1 MSVEMNQENESYD
14 LPKFYNYNIEK
25 YLKTDS
31 DEIKLNNYDK
41 LNICCFEVNNEGIY
55 PFLKFLLISNFYSE
69 LIFPQIPIGNL
80 TVELLIESA
89 KYVIHNLL
97 LLKDFNNFEDNL
109 IINGFYE
116 YNNEIYL
123 FIDISKCKIILDDI
137 YSSSEA
143 WMAIIDEIIN
153 VKKICNLNI
162 GDDPYLFFNNNP
174 EFCLLFDELGNSFE
188 IPSIAFVGKGENK
201 LNFTYV
207 FGETAKNKN
216 EILGPY
222 FYFTNF
228 NNAINEGYKY
238 SNEVKNKCGIV
249 RFAIFFGK
257 TKYIE
262 NFPNDNIDESEIKK
276 QRLNDSNL
284 NISKEQLLMRIS
296 DHDGKWSEDYESC
309 FLGPLIMDNGAY
321 LEDTPLYV
329 VKNLNQQ
336 VPLSYHFINKTTIK
350 NLQND
355 KYIQNSNYIL

>member
-1 MSVEMNQENESYD
+1 MSVEKNEENEFYKP
-14 LPKFYNYNIEK
+14 PKFYNYNISK

-31 DEIKLNNYDK
+31 DYVELNKYNK
-41 LNICCFEVNNEGIY
+41 INICCYEINNDGIN
-55 PFLKFLLISNFYSE
+55 PFLKFLLIPNFYSE
-69 LIFPQIPIGNL
+69 LSFPQLPSGNL
-80 TVELLIESA
+80 TVELFIESA
-89 KYVIHNLL
+89 KFFIYNLI
-97 LLKDFNNFEDNL
+97 LLKDFNYFEENL

-116 YNNEIYL
+116 YNNEMYL
-123 FIDISKCKIILDDI
+123 FIDITKCKIIIDDI

-162 GDDPYLFFNNNP
+162 GEDPYLFFNNNP
-174 EFCLLFDELGNSFE
+174 DFCMLFDEYGKSFE

-201 LNFTYV
+201 LNFTFI

-216 EILGPY
+216 DILGPY
-222 FYFTNF
+222 YYFTNF
-228 NNAINEGYKY
+228 NNAYNDGYKY
-238 SNEVKNKCGIV
+238 SNKVKNKCGIV
-249 RFAIFFGK
+249 RFAIFVGK

-284 NISKEQLLMRIS
+284 NILREQLLMRIS
-296 DHDGKWSEDYESC
+296 DHDGKWSENYDSC
-309 FLGPLIMDNGAY
+309 FLGPIIMDNGVY

-336 VPLSYHFINKTTIK
+336 VPLSYHYINKTTIT
-350 NLQND
+350 NLQNGN
-355 KYIQNSNYIL
+355 YIQYSNYIL